1 MISRSLALLA
11 LSGLTMVWGQVAP
24 TTALPDSQQAS
35 DADEATASAEP
46 LPSLY
51 QAPAPPVDL
60 DDSQKAMMELDDK
73 VVIKVGD
80 QLEYTVLEDREAP
93 VVLLVDEDGSVDF
106 PLVGELPASGM
117 TSRQLALKVS
127 EALKKDYYYQATVL
141 LGEHQA
147 NDRRGVVLV
156 MGEVVREG
164 MVEIPAGDILRVSE
178 AIMRAGGFN
187 IYSDPTRVSLIRP
200 NLQNPEESQ
209 RFDVNVGQILETG
222 NLGMDIIVRA
232 NDRIFVGRRG
242 DSSGSYTLSGA
253 VARPGVYPISIGQKI
268 TLSEAILSAG
278 GFTQFGDGSDV
289 KLIRHGEDGSRNEQE
304 INVDEILDKGKLDN
318 DVLLKPGDRII
329 VDEKWIV
336 F

>member
-1 MISRSLALLA
+1 
-11 LSGLTMVWGQVAP
+11 
-24 TTALPDSQQAS
+24 
-35 DADEATASAEP
+35 
-46 LPSLY
+46 
-51 QAPAPPVDL
+51 
-60 DDSQKAMMELDDK
+60 MELDDK